1 MSDNERCKL
10 VNLKESSQLKEDLN
24 RGVASLTSAAE
35 SWFRPHLCLNGKEG
49 LDVIGRIARWPMSAD
64 TAFVIGGHPIL
75 YGDDLWLNVRFLVF
89 VDQISYPYNVVELT
103 PRQTAY
109 IVDHLPSESQALVLE
124 KVEAW
129 YFGSFRERV
138 LEGLHRITTQFESG
152 DPLLKSDR
160 ENHIFDAH
168 GGRCVGMDIPYTEWG
183 IAGEN
188 LFSALFHGTCLDR
201 DEYGYNRLD
210 AILDRADRTR
220 HDTAEGMLG
229 LVRVLNGG

>member
-24 RGVASLTSAAE
+24 RGVASLTSASE

-49 LDVIGRIARWPMSAD
+49 LDVIERIARRPMSAD
-64 TAFVIGGHPIL
+64 TAFVILSHPIVH
-75 YGDDLWLNVRFLVF
+75 GDDLWLNVRFLVF
-89 VDQISYPYNVVELT
+89 VDQMSYPNDVVELT
-103 PRQTAY
+103 PRQTAF
-109 IVDHLPSESQALVLE
+109 IVGHLPPESRALVLE
-124 KVEAW
+124 KVKAW
-129 YFGSFRERV
+129 YLNTFRTNLLKGLERV
-138 LEGLHRITTQFESG
+138 TAQFEGG

-160 ENHIFDAH
+160 ENHIFDVH
-168 GGRCVGMDIPYTEWG
+168 GGRCVGVDIPYTEWG

-201 DEYGYNRLD
+201 DEHGYNRLD
-210 AILDRADRTR
+210 AILYRADKAR
-220 HDTAEGMLG
+220 HETAEEMIG